1 MPSPLIKYPDTTAI
15 LPPAYFGSIGY
26 YATMATHGNVIIDRN
41 WRYDKRK
48 KSTHR
53 CTIADT
59 HGTLMLT
66 VPIVKP
72 ERSHETIWNEIKVST
87 HGEWWNV
94 HRTALESAYG
104 RTPFFEFF
112 IGKFLEFFRFR
123 DPMCEES
130 LMDLDCN
137 IDKVIREILGIGNI
151 VEYFIENAVN
161 HSNIKDYRSN
171 DFNFVTPV
179 SYYQVRQSHYGFIPN
194 LSILDLIFNMGTES
208 PLILKKMIDNTS
220 F

>member
-1 MPSPLIKYPDTTAI
+1 MSSPLIKYPETTAI
-15 LPPAYFGSIGY
+15 LPPAYFGSINY
-26 YATMATHGNVIIDRN
+26 YAVMAAYGNVIIDRN
-41 WRYDKRK
+41 WRYNKRK
-48 KSTHR
+48 KTTHR

-72 ERSHETIWNEIKVST
+72 ERSLETSWNDIKVST
-87 HGEWWNV
+87 HGEWWNI

-104 RTPFFEFF
+104 RTPFFEFY
-112 IGKFLEFFRFR
+112 IDRFLGLFKYR
-123 DPMCEES
+123 DSTCEES
-130 LMDLDCN
+130 LMDLDCKT
-137 IDKVIREILGIGNI
+137 DKIIREILGIDNTI
-151 VEYFIENAVN
+151 DYSTENVVN
-161 HSNIKDYRSN
+161 KNNIKDYRSN

-179 SYYQVRQSHYGFIPN
+179 NYYQVRQSHYGFIPN

-208 PLILKKMIDNTS
+208 PLILKKMIDNIS

>member
-15 LPPAYFGSIGY
+15 LPPAYFGSINY
-26 YATMATHGNVIIDRN
+26 YAVMAAYGNVIIDRN
-41 WRYDKRK
+41 WRYNKRK

-72 ERSHETIWNEIKVST
+72 ERSLETSWNDIKVST
-87 HGEWWNV
+87 HGEWWNI

-104 RTPFFEFF
+104 RTPFFEFY
-112 IGKFLEFFRFR
+112 IDRFLGFFKHR
-123 DPMCEES
+123 DSTCEES
-130 LMDLDCN
+130 LMDLDCKT
-137 IDKVIREILGIGNI
+137 DKIIREILGIDNTI
-151 VEYFIENAVN
+151 DYSIENVVN
-161 HSNIKDYRSN
+161 KNSIKDYRCN
-171 DFNFVTPV
+171 DFDFIAPV
-179 SYYQVRQSHYGFIPN
+179 NYYQVRQSHYGFIPN

>member
-1 MPSPLIKYPDTTAI
+1 MPSPLIKYPDKTAI

-26 YATMATHGNVIIDRN
+26 YATLAAYGNVIIDCN

-59 HGTLMLT
+59 HGKLMLT

-72 ERSHETIWNEIKVST
+72 ERSHETTWNDIKVST
-87 HGEWWNV
+87 HGEWWNA

-104 RTPFFEFF
+104 RTPFFEFY
-112 IGKFLEFFRFR
+112 IDKFLYFFRYR
-123 DPMCEES
+123 NSTCKES
-130 LMDLDCN
+130 LIDLDCN
-137 IDKVIREILGIGNI
+137 IDKSIREILGIDNVIDHSTENI
-151 VEYFIENAVN
+151 VNN
-161 HSNIKDYRSN
+161 NDIKDYRSN
-171 DFNFVTPV
+171 DFNFVAPV
-179 SYYQVRQSHYGFIPN
+179 NYYQVRQSHYGFIPN

-208 PLILKKMIDNTS
+208 PLILKKMIGNTS